1 MLVDF
6 FKRLA
11 SKLSESDAITLKLK
25 QVLSHTSSVD
35 LTAIEADWRERVTDD
50 RRLAERVGLAIW
62 ETLQKVKLEREIHEA
77 LLGLKDALE
86 NTAFQDFGSL
96 EDQYQSSS
104 DADKSSSSSI
114 ISVRSLTSSS
124 STHANGQ
131 RLPKK
136 VLSLLS
142 SAKNE
147 DRHPKFEDFRTKL
160 IRGQNRT
167 IREFLKGYGIS
178 RVPKHAIDEG
188 ETEAYERLKAY
199 FLENQAD
206 LDGSTA
212 TLPNTN
218 KNRPTPNPQPHSTEF
233 SSFNDA
239 YCKHILTF
247 QVNRRYFQLY
257 VDFVFS
263 GIDCEK
269 KCKRLGARCCSHRAH
284 DQNCEQVWEQV
295 KVFAREGILQAL
307 GLSA

>member
-1 MLVDF
+1 
-6 FKRLA
+6 
-11 SKLSESDAITLKLK
+11 
-25 QVLSHTSSVD
+25 
-35 LTAIEADWRERVTDD
+35 VTDD
-50 RRLAERVGLAIW
+50 RGLAERVGLAIW
-62 ETLQKVKLEREIHEA
+62 GTLQKVKLEREIEEA

-86 NTAFQDFGSL
+86 KTAFQAFGSL

-104 DADKSSSSSI
+104 DAEKSSSI
-114 ISVRSLTSSS
+114 ISVQSHTSSS
-124 STHANGQ
+124 STHANGSK
-131 RLPKK
+131 LPKRA
-136 VLSLLS
+136 LSLLS

-160 IRGQNRT
+160 IRGQ
-167 IREFLKGYGIS
+167 IRSIRKFLKGYGIS
-178 RVPKHAIDEG
+178 RAPKHAIDEG

-199 FLENQAD
+199 FMENHENFN
-206 LDGSTA
+206 GSTV

-239 YCKHILTF
+239 YCKHFLTP

-269 KCKRLGARCCSHRAH
+269 KCKRLGARCCTHRAH
-284 DQNCEQVWEQV
+284 DQYCEQVWEQV

-307 GLSA
+307 GLSD